1 MASKAFR
8 CRVVTPAARILDE
21 DAVYAS
27 IPAWDGGIGIMV
39 DRAALLTRLGAGEL
53 RVDFADSAAGKG
65 GSRSYIIEGGFAQ
78 MVSNRLTILA
88 EKAVPVESIAVSE
101 AEAELR
107 TAEGKTIAADA
118 ADRTAKVTALNA
130 EKNFARLKIKAAK
143 QAKGI

>member
-65 GSRSYIIEGGFAQ
+65 GSRSYIVEGGFAQ

-88 EKAVPVESIAVSE
+88 EKAVPVESIAISE

-107 TAEGKTIAADA
+107 AAEGKTVAHDA
-118 ADRTAKVTALNA
+118 IDRTAKVAALNA
-130 EKNFARLKIKAAK
+130 EKNFARLKIKAAQ
-143 QAKGI
+143 QARGI

>member
-27 IPAWDGGIGIMV
+27 IPAWDGGIGVMV

-53 RVDFADSAAGKG
+53 RVDFADSVSGKG
-65 GSRSYIIEGGFAQ
+65 GSRSYVIEGGFAQ

-88 EKAVPVESIAVSE
+88 EKAVPVETIAVSE
-101 AEAELR
+101 AEAELKA
-107 TAEGKTIAADA
+107 AEAKTVAHDA
-118 ADRTAKVTALNA
+118 SDRAAKVTALNA
-130 EKNFARLKIKAAK
+130 ERNFARLKIKAAR
-143 QAKGI
+143 QSKGI